1 MTAYAREH
9 LLPPVSCVT
18 EPPESYLMTVPKL
31 KVIRQFREY
40 APSYLALF
48 LARFLVNNVKFRGL
62 AVCT

>member
-1 MTAYAREH
+1 
-9 LLPPVSCVT
+9 
-18 EPPESYLMTVPKL
+18 MTVPKL